1 MWYNLLESVK
11 MEKMRE
17 LIRKIVRTAGEV
29 LYGMTVYDMVVEL
42 RKQIGAMENFFIF
55 IVFGDV
61 LGVPILPTY
70 YSLRLFP
77 YVLPKLSSW
86 KKRTL
91 RERDI
96 TEIFAEE
103 IG

>member
-1 MWYNLLESVK
+1 MKKL
-11 MEKMRE
+11 RE
-17 LIRKIVRTAGEV
+17 FLRKVVRTIVEI
-29 LYGMTVYDMVVEL
+29 LYGMTIYDMVVEL

-55 IVFGDV
+55 ITFGDL

-77 YVLPKLSSW
+77 YVLPKIGIW
-86 KKRTL
+86 KRRAL
-91 RERDI
+91 RERDV
-96 TEIFAEE
+96 TEIFTEE